1 MEQITLKAEAR
12 RANGSGEARRL
23 RRRGKIPAAIMRPRG
38 ETTPIAVDAHE
49 FGLAIRGH
57 KGGQLLIKLDLDG
70 APADVLLRERQNHV
84 LTGKPDH
91 LDFSLVNLADKT
103 RLTLQIR
110 LSGEPEGVRVGGGIL
125 TQTLRSIEVEV
136 RIRDLIDVFELDVS
150 HMKLGETL
158 FVKDLQLGDQFHI
171 LTRGDFAVATVS
183 APEEEKAEAPADGSA
198 PAAEVEVIAKG
209 KKDEAGAPAAKP
221 GAPAAAKTAAPAAKA
236 AAPAA
241 KKGK

>member
-12 RANGSGEARRL
+12 RANGSAEARRL

-38 ETTPIAVDAHE
+38 ETTPIAVDAHDFE
-49 FGLAIRGH
+49 LAVRGH
-57 KGGQLLIKLDLDG
+57 KGGQLLARLDLDG

-103 RLTLQIR
+103 RVTLQIQ

-136 RIRDLIDVFELDVS
+136 RLQDLIDVVEVDVS
-150 HMKLGETL
+150 HMKLGDTL
-158 FVKDLQLGDQFHI
+158 FVSDLKLGDQFHI
-171 LTRGDFAVATVS
+171 LTHGDFALATVS

-209 KKDEAGAPAAKP
+209 KKED
-221 GAPAAAKTAAPAAKA
+221 A

-241 KKGK
+241 GGKPAAAAKAAPAAGAKKGK